1 MYSSICSRLGSNAF
15 AFASANTNPAFALAF
30 AFDCTVVDAFARA
43 FSFDSSAFAITHVF
57 DSNSFDWKS
66 YA

>member
-1 MYSSICSRLGSNAF
+1 MYSSICTRLGSNAF

-57 DSNSFDWKS
+57 D
-66 YA
+66 